1 MAQPSA
7 DEFLG
12 KACAGCGDEC
22 TRVHY
27 SKKQWN
33 ARAVR
38 RCLKCVENGV
48 EAKICE
54 HGRGAYDCPA
64 CIEAA
69 EAEADEAQARFCY
82 EKVASAVRF
91 TCARV
96 YFGTDLRHDVE
107 VTFYVDSVRMK
118 WNEGCADDPVQITFP
133 ADNVC
138 DFGMYHGPTGPVDEE
153 QLAGR
158 RILAFRKPYRH
169 ATPERKHV
177 HFSGEVVR
185 CDNGAVRVACDNG
198 TVLVD
203 ELTNMNW
210 MLEDDTL
217 VPNHFFAFKLVDDQW
232 VAGFQPVPGISPEA
246 QALDRV
252 PGFDPG
258 AAAGPRRYVAAILAG
273 KEDIETFK
281 HAAVSLLQ
289 GICHY
294 PAAKSCWG
302 NLRPRLI
309 ETSAEAIRYLEGA
322 MLVEQGNVREAGRVL
337 PAKNIRKVISEVISR
352 LDTVTEEVK
361 FRELVRE
368 LEAKADAGQIACLS
382 NGLMEH
388 APTIVG
394 RDLWCDCVDK
404 VRTENR
410 PTPPVFCPSNATETT
425 AAAAEVEKYPS
436 RSGLEKSD
444 LFQAI
449 HKAVIASADTP
460 SLRLADS
467 PVFLEFTKAVA
478 AHTQYAL
485 NADRGNLMQRLA
497 HDILVHTPE
506 QQMLDTIKAAGWVPS
521 EERALF
527 LKQYRFILELRAN
540 SEQETKS
547 KQEMDKVKK
556 IMAQYL
562 ASENRETK
570 NSWVK
575 KLVEDAGRAYERHRR
590 QNQRV
595 ERRKCDVCERQDLT
609 SAPRFMMCAG
619 CGKRRYCSGICQEK
633 DWRENGHKM
642 TCAPISDF
650 ACRVT
655 GGCPVSER
663 GYCDFCAETFCL
675 DCEDDLRRCDDCGL
689 YSCGSQEAH
698 KFGPIDRICPRIWG
712 CEACGKYYCP
722 RCQVVETCVICD
734 MDFCDFCGS
743 NCSICN
749 DPICDKCCDAR
760 EAKGLANLCAQCGDA
775 SGWELVDDR
784 WVKRPRAD
792 DAAHDALAERLAALE
807 AKP

>member
-1 MAQPSA
+1 MVL
-7 DEFLG
+7 DRTEF
-12 KACAGCGDEC
+12 
-22 TRVHY
+22 
-27 SKKQWN
+27 SKKQWS

-38 RCLKCVENGV
+38 RCIDCVKTGV
-48 EAKICE
+48 DPKLCT
-54 HGRGAYDCPA
+54 HGRGIFDCEACLEEDNAQKLKAAAKIDLERPISRVWQLNEFPCERIFFGTKLVTDAIVQISPSAVIINCEHDVYIHSMDIREFRWSKTTFSPLNLRKAYDFFAIRVDKFTKRLSSLVSALPDDFDPTDTDGPRRH
-64 CIEAA
+64 IVGLVQGEVFTRILGEAVPMMQGEGREHGWA
-69 EAEADEAQARFCY
+69 ECN
-82 EKVASAVRF
+82 VR
-91 TCARV
+91 
-96 YFGTDLRHDVE
+96 GL
-107 VTFYVDSVRMK
+107 
-118 WNEGCADDPVQITFP
+118 CADD
-133 ADNVC
+133 
-138 DFGMYHGPTGPVDEE
+138 
-153 QLAGR
+153 
-158 RILAFRKPYRH
+158 
-169 ATPERKHV
+169 HV
-177 HFSGEVVR
+177 E
-185 CDNGAVRVACDNG
+185 
-198 TVLVD
+198 
-203 ELTNMNW
+203 
-210 MLEDDTL
+210 
-217 VPNHFFAFKLVDDQW
+217 
-232 VAGFQPVPGISPEA
+232 
-246 QALDRV
+246 
-252 PGFDPG
+252 
-258 AAAGPRRYVAAILAG
+258 
-273 KEDIETFK
+273 
-281 HAAVSLLQ
+281 
-289 GICHY
+289 
-294 PAAKSCWG
+294 
-302 NLRPRLI
+302 
-309 ETSAEAIRYLEGA
+309 YLEGVRA
-322 MLVEQGNVREAGRVL
+322 AEFAENCRRTSRGEQACANCGRGDASKTCGRCMARAYCSTECQRADWKRHKASCQSVEGPEAS
-337 PAKNIRKVISEVISR
+337 AEVDKS
-352 LDTVTEEVK
+352 LWQE
-361 FRELVRE
+361 
-368 LEAKADAGQIACLS
+368 ADADRG
-382 NGLMEH
+382 
-388 APTIVG
+388 
-394 RDLWCDCVDK
+394 
-404 VRTENR
+404 
-410 PTPPVFCPSNATETT
+410 
-425 AAAAEVEKYPS
+425 
-436 RSGLEKSD
+436 GLEKSD

-449 HKAVIASADTP
+449 HKAVIASTDSP

-467 PVFLEFTKAVA
+467 PIFLEFTKAVA

-527 LKQYRFILELRAN
+527 LKQYRFILVLRAN
-540 SEQETKS
+540 SEQVTKS

-562 ASENRETK
+562 ASEPCENK

-575 KLVEDAGRAYERHRR
+575 KLVEVAGRAYERHRR

-595 ERRKCDVCERQDLT
+595 ERRKCDVCDRQDPT

-775 SGWELVDDR
+775 SGWELVDGR

-792 DAAHDALAERLAALE
+792 DAAHDALADRVGALE
-807 AKP
+807 AKPWGL